1 VRGELMRAVVSSVL
15 ELAGLTLVAVAGFLL
30 APWVGAFLAG
40 VGLVV
45 VGLAL
50 DPPAR
55 GDR

>member
-1 VRGELMRAVVSSVL
+1 MRAVVSSVL
-15 ELAGLTLVAVAGFLL
+15 EVVGLVLVAAAGFMLD
-30 APWVGAFLAG
+30 PWVGALLAG
-40 VGLVV
+40 VGLVA

>member
-1 VRGELMRAVVSSVL
+1 MRGAPMRAVVSSVL
-15 ELAGLTLVAVAGFLL
+15 ELVGLVLVAAAGFML

-40 VGLVV
+40 VGLVAL
-45 VGLAL
+45 GLAL

>member
-1 VRGELMRAVVSSVL
+1 MRSVVSSIL